1 MPLSDSFQARLAAQS
16 ILRNQFDMKKAVAE
30 LRPDIRQWRAF
41 GAGLL
46 DESAVQHKI
55 EVIMNKED
63 RNAQK
68 YLASLWK
75 AVELYESYVDDP
87 TKGPPP
93 KHVVEV
99 AQTAMRLLGRGYIN
113 ETKDDDAPFKPF
125 IIEGLTAEGIANLT
139 GAPAPPAVNT
149 RKTN

>member
-1 MPLSDSFQARLAAQS
+1 MPLWDPFQARLAAQA
-16 ILRNQFDMKKAVAE
+16 ILRNQFDMKKAIAE
-30 LRPDIRQWRAF
+30 LRPDIREWRAF
-41 GAGLL
+41 GARLL
-46 DESAVQHKI
+46 DEPAVQHKI

-75 AVELYESYVDDP
+75 AIELYESYIDDP

-113 ETKDDDAPFKPF
+113 ETKADDAPFKPF
-125 IIEGLTAEGIANLT
+125 IIEGITPELRLALT
-139 GAPAPPAVNT
+139 GEPAPAANT